1 MAPLAR
7 SAAEKALAI
16 DPTHNEAHSILASMA
31 ASVDYQWNVADT
43 HHRKALAVEPVPS
56 QSRFRRAAWY
66 LLPLGRVSEA
76 TEQVRVG
83 LETDPLSM
91 SLNYSMVLCRYVAR
105 QNRETIECARRALEI
120 DTHFYPIWLTL
131 GHAQLHLDLVQDA
144 ISSLTRVT
152 DLAPWLAI
160 GVGSLTAAY
169 RASGDHERYQEWLR
183 RLTERHNHTYGA
195 AIYYALAGDA
205 DAMFEALDGAYR
217 QRDVFLLY
225 IQAMSF
231 FDPYRADPRFR
242 TLVAQ
247 MNLA

>member
-1 MAPLAR
+1 
-7 SAAEKALAI
+7 
-16 DPTHNEAHSILASMA
+16 
-31 ASVDYQWNVADT
+31 
-43 HHRKALAVEPVPS
+43 
-56 QSRFRRAAWY
+56 
-66 LLPLGRVSEA
+66 
-76 TEQVRVG
+76 VG